1 MAQQTGYSWGA
12 PLWKSLHYIAL
23 GMPDS
28 PSSVDKANYATFY
41 NTLHTVIPCGVCAN
55 HYEQMLKDHPV
66 HDHVGSAN
74 DLFAWTVRIHNL
86 VNERLGKK
94 TWEVEDAKALY
105 IGGAGGAGGATN
117 HDAEMW
123 MLLAAVV
130 LLGAVIGCAAW
141 LHKRR
146 PLST

>member
-1 MAQQTGYSWGA
+1 MSTQTEYSWGP

-55 HYEQMLKDHPV
+55 HYEEMLRDYPV

-74 DLFAWTVRIHNL
+74 DLFAWTVRIHNM

-94 TWEVEDAKALY
+94 TWGVEDAKELY
-105 IGGAGGAGGATN
+105 TTGGGVVDTN
-117 HDAEMW
+117 PTSNMF
-123 MLLAAVV
+123 MLLLAVALLGVV
-130 LLGAVIGCAAW
+130 LLCAVC
-141 LHKRR
+141 LHMMRHR
-146 PLST
+146 INT